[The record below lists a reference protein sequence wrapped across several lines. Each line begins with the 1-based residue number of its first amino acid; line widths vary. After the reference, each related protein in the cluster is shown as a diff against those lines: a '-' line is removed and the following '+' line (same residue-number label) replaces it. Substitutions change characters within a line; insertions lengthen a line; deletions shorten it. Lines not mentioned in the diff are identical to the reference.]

1 MASNVETEQLLQ
13 HLPEESLSFI
23 KVYLLLQNP
32 MVYDSET
39 IRSISAQKRCGVF
52 ASVVFF
58 ANFAKKR
65 KTNQNNNH
73 EEEFYQC
80 QTGLS
85 HRLP

>member
-1 MASNVETEQLLQ
+1 MQ

-23 KVYLLLQNP
+23 KVCLLLQNTA
-32 MVYDSET
+32 VYATET
-39 IRSISAQKRCGVF
+39 IRSISAQKRCGTF

-73 EEEFYQC
+73 EEVFYQC
-80 QTGLS
+80 QTDLS
-85 HRLP
+85 YRLP